1 MKEATRRTEQKTR
14 SEASEELRVVAIN
27 CNPAPDSQDR
37 LRRLFTILAKL
48 TQDEEASPEDPS
60 PQHGPDGED

>member
-14 SEASEELRVVAIN
+14 SEASAELRVVAIN
-27 CNPAPDSQDR
+27 CNPAPDAQDR

-48 TQDEEASPEDPS
+48 TRDEEASPADPS
-60 PQHGPDGED
+60 PQYDLDRSC